1 LTENVGRL
9 PAELTLFRP
18 TGQIRGTLD
27 AETGGARFDG
37 LFPKG
42 PAPSMLAREVFNQLM
57 ARQLASSVDHV
68 EADSM
73 EIVG

>member
-1 LTENVGRL
+1 
-9 PAELTLFRP
+9 
-18 TGQIRGTLD
+18 
-27 AETGGARFDG
+27 
-37 LFPKG
+37 
-42 PAPSMLAREVFNQLM
+42 MLAREVFNQLM